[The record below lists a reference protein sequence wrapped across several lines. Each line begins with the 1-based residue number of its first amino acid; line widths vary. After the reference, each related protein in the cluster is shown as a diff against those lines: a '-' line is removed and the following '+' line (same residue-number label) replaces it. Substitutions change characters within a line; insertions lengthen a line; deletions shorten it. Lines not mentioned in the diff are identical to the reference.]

1 MPMQTI
7 EAPPAAALATYSFRR
22 SILEPEKTYTLYPDR
37 LEVGA
42 QGEPPRHYP
51 LDQVDTVHLKYERTK
66 QRAYFQCFIHTRTGD
81 RVSLRHVHWG
91 GLAKFDD
98 RRESYTPFVRA
109 VLQALA
115 GRPGVTFKAGSLLN
129 FIAALIGIPAFA
141 VLAGLAFSIGSTA
154 PGLFALFMLLLCIPV
169 LRRSRPRSVD
179 PLNPPVSVLPL

>member
-7 EAPPAAALATYSFRR
+7 EAPPATALASYSFRR

-37 LEVGA
+37 LEVA
-42 QGEPPRHYP
+42 AEGEPAQRYP

-66 QRAYFQCFIHTRTGD
+66 QRAYFQCFIHTRSGD

-91 GLAKFDD
+91 GVANFQD

-109 VLQALA
+109 VLRALA
-115 GRPGVTFKAGSLLN
+115 SRPGVTFKAGSLLN
-129 FIAALIGIPAFA
+129 FITAIIGIPAFA

-179 PLNPPVSVLPL
+179 PLNPPASVLPL